1 MKMTRTFAL
10 EEAQQLL
17 PVLDGLLRKAMEA
30 GRRAERLEAEFDQV
44 RDRIMVYGGLEVD
57 VLRLARRRAE
67 QDKSVLGL
75 QDALAEIEASGA
87 QVKDLDLGLLDFP
100 CVVGDHVILL
110 CWRLGEKRIA
120 HWHGT
125 GEGYSARKA
134 IDERIVGA
142 QARPKPS

>member
-1 MKMTRTFAL
+1 MTRTFTL
-10 EEAQQLL
+10 GEAQELL
-17 PVLDGLLRKAMEA
+17 PVLDGLLRQAIEA
-30 GRRAERLEAEFDQV
+30 SRRAERLEAEFAQV
-44 RDRIMVYGGLEVD
+44 RDRIMVCGGLEVD

-67 QDKSVLGL
+67 QDKTVQGL

-100 CVVGDHVILL
+100 CVVGDRVILL
-110 CWRLGEKRIA
+110 CWRLGERRIT

-125 GEGYSARKA
+125 GEGYSSRRL
-134 IDERIVGA
+134 IDERMVRA

>member
-1 MKMTRTFAL
+1 MTRTFAL
-10 EEAQQLL
+10 EEAQELL

-30 GRRAERLEAEFDQV
+30 GRRAQRLEAEFDQV
-44 RDRIMVYGGLEVD
+44 RDRIMVCGGLEVD

-67 QDKSVLGL
+67 QDKTVQGL

-100 CVVGDHVILL
+100 CVVGDRVILL

-125 GEGYSARKA
+125 GEGYSARKV
-134 IDERIVGA
+134 IDERIVRA
-142 QARPKPS
+142 QARHRPS